1 MHINRFIANIDN
13 MARQNQFEVDIF
25 CDSVGLAMRGLRVK
39 TAALPGR
46 SFETTPFGEI
56 PSGAK
61 KQYPNNVTYPQDIVL
76 TFILDSTMGDKITME
91 LWQESIYMEDY
102 ALRYPDNYEGTVVI
116 RQLDRGGNCIYEV
129 TLHRAWPQAISNAV
143 LDMESSAVQTFDVT
157 FAYRTWSSETSEHIL
172 SGLWGDLLNRA
183 KRKIISKGRRKIED
197 IIFDKL
203 RTGGI
208 LGAVNKAVDKISN
221 KL

>member
-13 MARQNQFEVDIF
+13 MARQNQFEVNIF
-25 CDSVGLAMRGLRVK
+25 CPEIGLAMRGLRVK

-61 KQYPNNVTYPQDIVL
+61 KQYPNSVTYSQDVTL
-76 TFILDSTMGDKITME
+76 TFILDSTMGDKIKME
-91 LWQESIYMEDY
+91 LWQESMYMADY
-102 ALRYPDNYEGTVVI
+102 AMRYPDNYEGEVHI
-116 RQLDRGGNCIYEV
+116 KQLDRGGNVIYEV
-129 TLHRAWPQAISNAV
+129 TLHRAFPQSIANSI

-157 FAYRTWSSETSEHIL
+157 FAYRTWSSNYDTPEGIFGSI
-172 SGLWGDLLNRA
+172 LNRA
-183 KRKIISKGRRKIED
+183 KRKIISAGRRKAED
-197 IIFDKL
+197 AIFDKL

-208 LGAVNKAVDKISN
+208 LGAVNKAVDKIIN